1 MKRNVK
7 KSTDKWADSIKSCVS
22 EDLDKLK
29 DENINMMRNLEQ
41 MFVDNFSV
49 EEVSETYD
57 MKMLNDTM
65 EKLNDLERMVA

>member
-1 MKRNVK
+1 MMNWK
-7 KSTDKWADSIKSCVS
+7 DSIKSCVS